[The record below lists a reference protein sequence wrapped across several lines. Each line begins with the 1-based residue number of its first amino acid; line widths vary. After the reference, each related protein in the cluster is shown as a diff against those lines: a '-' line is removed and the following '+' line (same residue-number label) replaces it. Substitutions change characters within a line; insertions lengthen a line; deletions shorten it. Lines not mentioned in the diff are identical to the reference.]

1 MNVDSFLK
9 LLHFLFDR
17 LPAEIVLG
25 HDEQIIDELGLR
37 QERTLDI
44 SE

>member
-1 MNVDSFLK
+1 MKFDSFLI
-9 LLHFLFDR
+9 LLQFLFDR

-37 QERTLDI
+37 REKTRDM
-44 SE
+44 SD